1 MRCSFFLVTFVANK
15 TYMQIKKIK
24 TPLRTSTPPQD
35 TVMSMPKKSRSGT
48 ELSQTLKSILQTE
61 KIPVHSI
68 ADIEKNIA
76 ARAAAQMH
84 AYLQTARLRLQCT
97 VAQTHNM
104 TEQDDR
110 IREILALLH
119 NTPSLAAV
127 RGTQQ

>member
-1 MRCSFFLVTFVANK
+1 MRRAPQKINEKQKHQNTTPNK
-15 TYMQIKKIK
+15 CATAH
-24 TPLRTSTPPQD
+24 
-35 TVMSMPKKSRSGT
+35 TVMSTSRKSSSAQ

-104 TEQDDR
+104 TEEDDR

>member
-1 MRCSFFLVTFVANK
+1 MFVFFRDVRGKQNIYSNK
-15 TYMQIKKIK
+15 KNQNTTADQYATK
-24 TPLRTSTPPQD
+24 D
-35 TVMSMPKKSRSGT
+35 TIMSIPKKSRSGT

-61 KIPVHSI
+61 NIPVHSI

-104 TEQDDR
+104 TVEDDR

-127 RGTQQ
+127 RGTHQ

>member
-1 MRCSFFLVTFVANK
+1 MFVFFRDVRGKQNIYLNKKNQNTTANQYANK
-15 TYMQIKKIK
+15 
-24 TPLRTSTPPQD
+24 D
-35 TVMSMPKKSRSGT
+35 TVMSIPKKSRSGT

-84 AYLQTARLRLQCT
+84 AYLQTARTRLQCT

-119 NTPSLAAV
+119 NTPSLTAV